1 MTGSGSGG
9 RKAIFLD
16 RDGTLLVEVGYLNH
30 PSQVMPY
37 HFAARALR
45 QARQAGFLLILITNQ
60 SGIARGY
67 LSEAELEGVHE
78 RMEALLDE
86 GGARLDAIYYCPHHK
101 DGTVGEYAAGCGCRK
116 PGTLL
121 GQQAAERF
129 GIDLEAS
136 FMIGDKETDLA
147 FGRALGVEPCLVR
160 TGFGS
165 FEESSLGP
173 AGLEGARV
181 FDDMLDAVRWIT
193 ERRTGQDP

>member
-1 MTGSGSGG
+1 VTRSDSRG
-9 RKAIFLD
+9 RKALFLD

-37 HFAARALR
+37 HFVIQALKL
-45 QARQAGFLLILITNQ
+45 ARQAGFLLILVTNQ

-67 LSEAELEGVHE
+67 LSEAEMNEIHG
-78 RMEALLDE
+78 RMQALLGE
-86 GGARLDAIYYCPHHK
+86 GGAGLDAIYHCPHHK
-101 DGTVGEYAAGCGCRK
+101 EGTVEEYAVDCACRK

-147 FGRALGVEPCLVR
+147 FGRALGVTPCLVR
-160 TGFGS
+160 TGFGR
-165 FEESSLGP
+165 FEENSLGS

-181 FDDMLDAVRWIT
+181 FDNLLNAVRWII
-193 ERRTGQDP
+193 ERRTG

>member
-1 MTGSGSGG
+1 VTRSDSRG
-9 RKAIFLD
+9 RKALFLD

-37 HFAARALR
+37 HFVIQALKL
-45 QARQAGFLLILITNQ
+45 ARQAGFLLILVTNQ

-67 LSEAELEGVHE
+67 LSEAEMNEIHG
-78 RMEALLDE
+78 RMQALLGE
-86 GGARLDAIYYCPHHK
+86 GGAGLDAIYHCPHHK
-101 DGTVGEYAAGCGCRK
+101 EGTVEEYAVDCACRK

-121 GQQAAERF
+121 GHLAAERF

-147 FGRALGVEPCLVR
+147 FGRALGVTPCLVR
-160 TGFGS
+160 TGFGR
-165 FEESSLGP
+165 FEENSLGS

-181 FDDMLDAVRWIT
+181 FDNLLNAV
-193 ERRTGQDP
+193 GG